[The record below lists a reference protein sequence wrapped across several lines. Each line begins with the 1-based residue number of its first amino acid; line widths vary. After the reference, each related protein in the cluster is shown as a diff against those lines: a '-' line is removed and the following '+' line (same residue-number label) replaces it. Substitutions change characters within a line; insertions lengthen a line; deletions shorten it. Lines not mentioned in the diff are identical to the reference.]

1 MTNIARNKRLH
12 RHVAESYANYK
23 DAEKKEIAVDAFMA
37 GCRWMATQ
45 IEQERYETES
55 AAMFKD
61 DNPGEYNLIKNNI
74 D

>member
-1 MTNIARNKRLH
+1 MTNITKNKRLH
-12 RHVAESYANYK
+12 RLAAESYANYR

-45 IEQERYETES
+45 IEQERYEAES

-61 DNPGEYNLIKNNI
+61 NNPGKYDLVSNNI

>member
-1 MTNIARNKRLH
+1 MTNIAKNKRLH
-12 RHVAESYANYK
+12 RRVAENYANYR

-45 IEQERYETES
+45 MEQERHEAES

-61 DNPGEYNLIKNNI
+61 NNPGEYDLVSNNI